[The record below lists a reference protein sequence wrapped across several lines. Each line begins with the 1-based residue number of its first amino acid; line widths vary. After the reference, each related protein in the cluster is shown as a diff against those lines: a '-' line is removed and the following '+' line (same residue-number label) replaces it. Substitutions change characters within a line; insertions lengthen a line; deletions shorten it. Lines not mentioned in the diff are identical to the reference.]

1 LLAESA
7 GRLVREETVLV
18 SRTTTTLRSPSAER
32 TAGVERGYAQRPTIL
47 AVDDEPDA
55 LGYLRVGLSGV
66 GFDVLEATNG
76 VAALSLVEQRR
87 PDLMIVDVM
96 MPGMSGFELCARL
109 RLREDT
115 RDLPIILYS
124 AFPMRHSNAGLY
136 QRAFVKPANL
146 EELLYAIR
154 TLLPEEG

>member
-7 GRLVREETVLV
+7 VREDAVAV
-18 SRTTTTLRSPSAER
+18 SRISTALRAARPEVTGEVGRRTSA
-32 TAGVERGYAQRPTIL
+32 RPTIL

-55 LGYLRVGLSGV
+55 LGYLRAGLTGV
-66 GFDVLEATNG
+66 GFDFLEAANGAEALAVLEKH
-76 VAALSLVEQRR
+76 R

-96 MPGMSGFELCARL
+96 MPVMSGFELCARI
-109 RLREDT
+109 RLREDM

-154 TLLPEEG
+154 TLLPEEAEG

>member
-1 LLAESA
+1 
-7 GRLVREETVLV
+7 
-18 SRTTTTLRSPSAER
+18 LRSPSAER

-55 LGYLRVGLSGV
+55 LG
-66 GFDVLEATNG
+66 F
-76 VAALSLVEQRR
+76 EQRR